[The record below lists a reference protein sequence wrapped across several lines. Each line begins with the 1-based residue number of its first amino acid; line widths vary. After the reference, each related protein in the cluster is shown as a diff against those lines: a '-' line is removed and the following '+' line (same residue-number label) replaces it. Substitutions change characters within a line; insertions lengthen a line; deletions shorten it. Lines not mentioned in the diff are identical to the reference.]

1 MPSIDDQI
9 TEIYVF
15 VDDFLKQHPALA
27 QWRESNNNQ
36 PAFSDAEALT
46 IGLSQGCFGVQSL
59 KEAYEKIRNN
69 YREAFPHLPT
79 YQRRIIRLHE
89 LDPLIG
95 ELLIA
100 STTLFLGEPSFHLI

>member
-1 MPSIDDQI
+1 MPSIDDQL
-9 TEIYVF
+9 TEIYLF
-15 VDDFLKQHPALA
+15 VDDYLNQRPSLA
-27 QWRESNNNQ
+27 QWRESSNNQ
-36 PAFSDAEALT
+36 PAFSDAKALT

-59 KEAYEKIRNN
+59 KETYEKIRDK

-95 ELLIA
+95 ELLITGVPSA
-100 STTLFLGEPSFHLI
+100 SRRI